1 MAEQTEQET
10 LSNDL
15 DSRAPESLQEPTE
28 ISNLFLRLK
37 EHGRFSRTR
46 ALRLKENDIVVAL
59 DGKLFHDS
67 IEKLADNLSDEEEE
81 YWILTIYRAGV
92 LFDISTRGPL
102 GGTFDYCSASEA
114 NQIENALK
122 EHTFHKKEDYKIF
135 EVLKD
140 LHKSC
145 DIYDTSY
152 NSLAVY
158 MPPLW
163 LMQQRMWEPLVA
175 ILAVYLITLNV
186 NIFLFIL
193 AVILISI
200 YFKKGQL
207 IIRRSYS
214 MYQDRQVWV
223 TLAAINE
230 LEAQKMC
237 RNIDPK
243 CKFSQS
249 LVGPPKVEPKTN
261 GKKRKR
267 SGNLMPV

>member
-1 MAEQTEQET
+1 MADEIEQTSEDVAGSQNTEARQEVEGDVT
-10 LSNDL
+10 
-15 DSRAPESLQEPTE
+15 
-28 ISNLFLRLK
+28 NLFLRLK

-46 ALRLKENDIVVAL
+46 AMRLREEDIVVAL
-59 DGKLFHDS
+59 DGKLFHDT
-67 IEKLADNLSDEEEE
+67 IENLTDSLSNDEEEFFV
-81 YWILTIYRAGV
+81 LTIYRAGV

-102 GGTFDYCSASEA
+102 GGTFDYCSTAEA
-114 NQIENALK
+114 EKIEKCLE
-122 EHTFHKKEDYKIF
+122 EHKFHKKEDYKIF

-140 LHKSC
+140 VFKSC

-163 LMQQRMWEPLVA
+163 LIQQRMWEPLVA

-193 AVILISI
+193 ACVLISL

-223 TLAAINE
+223 TLAAVNE
-230 LEAQKMC
+230 LEVQKTC
-237 RNIDPK
+237 RNLDPK
-243 CKFSQS
+243 CKFPNS
-249 LVGPPKVEPKTN
+249 LVGPPKIDEISN
-261 GKKRKR
+261 RKKRKR
-267 SGNLMPV
+267 SGNLMPA